1 MKIAGI
7 IAEYNPFHNGHRYH
21 IEETRRRTG
30 CDAIVVVMSGD
41 FVQRGIPAVMD
52 RYHRAEAALRC
63 GADVVLELPSYGATA
78 SAEDFASAGIRAL
91 AGLGCIDIISYGAED
106 AALGESTFR
115 SIAQFLLDEPGAFKQ
130 TLLSH
135 VREGNSYA
143 KARSMALSEF
153 FPKAAELLAKPNNIL
168 AVEYEKAILSL
179 ENNSFHRKEVQPD
192 PDGTGAPMASNNPQR
207 TKKQTMHDGTGE
219 SAKPRLATCAI
230 PRSDLGYHD
239 TTVSEVCS
247 ATAIRSALSDGGLI
261 PAGAVPSEVLPLYTG
276 ITASTAVTADDF
288 SDMLF
293 AELSSHTAESLA
305 SIYDVPADLANR
317 ILEQA
322 RSPFTWTS
330 LAESVKCKAYTRS
343 RIDRALCHCLLHLTT
358 ADADIFR
365 EGDLPYL
372 RVLGFRK
379 DAEQLISAMER
390 SSRIPLLV
398 RFLRDSAKLTGDAAR
413 ILATDLRASALY
425 SQVLY
430 RKAGIVREDTHRRLL
445 TV

>member
-7 IAEYNPFHNGHRYH
+7 IAEYNPFHNGHLYH
-21 IEETRRRTG
+21 IEETKRRTG
-30 CDAIVVVMSGD
+30 CDALVVVMSGD
-41 FVQRGIPAVMD
+41 FVQRGVPAVTD
-52 RYHRAEAALRC
+52 RYLRAEAALRC
-63 GADVVLELPSYGATA
+63 GADVVLELPAYGATA
-78 SAEDFASAGIRAL
+78 SAEDFALAGVRAL
-91 AGLGCIDIISYGAED
+91 TGLSCVDVISYGAED
-106 AALGESTFR
+106 ADRGTGTFR

-130 TLLSH
+130 TLLAH

-143 KARSMALSEF
+143 RARSMALAEF
-153 FPKAAELLAKPNNIL
+153 FPEAAELLAKPNNIL
-168 AVEYEKAILSL
+168 AVEYEKAILT
-179 ENNSFHRKEVQPD
+179 
-192 PDGTGAPMASNNPQR
+192 TG
-207 TKKQTMHDGTGE
+207 
-219 SAKPRLATCAI
+219 SAVATCAI
-230 PRSDLGYHD
+230 SRSDLGYHD
-239 TTVSEVCS
+239 TTVDSVCS
-247 ATAIRSALSDGGLI
+247 ATAIRNALAEGGLI
-261 PAGAVPSEVLPLYTG
+261 PAETVPAEVLPLYSD
-276 ITASTAVTADDF
+276 ITATSAVTADDF

-293 AELSSHTAESLA
+293 AELSSHTPETLSA
-305 SIYDVPADLANR
+305 IYDVPADLANR

-322 RSPFTWTS
+322 RLPFTWTS

-365 EGDLPYL
+365 VGDLPYL

-398 RFLRDSAKLTGDAAR
+398 RFLRDSGRLQEESTE

-430 RKAGIVREDTHRRLL
+430 KKTGVIREDTHRRLL

>member
-7 IAEYNPFHNGHRYH
+7 IAEYNPFHNGHLYH
-21 IEETRRRTG
+21 IEETKRRTG
-30 CDAIVVVMSGD
+30 CDALVVVMSGD
-41 FVQRGIPAVMD
+41 FEQRGVPAVTD
-52 RYHRAEAALRC
+52 RYLRAEAALRC
-63 GADVVLELPSYGATA
+63 GADVVLELPAYGATA
-78 SAEDFASAGIRAL
+78 SAEDFALAGVRAL
-91 AGLGCIDIISYGAED
+91 TGLSCVDVISYGAED
-106 AALGESTFR
+106 ADRGTGTFR

-130 TLLSH
+130 TLLAH

-143 KARSMALSEF
+143 RARSMALAEF
-153 FPKAAELLAKPNNIL
+153 FPEAAELLAKPNNIL
-168 AVEYEKAILSL
+168 AVEYEKAILT
-179 ENNSFHRKEVQPD
+179 
-192 PDGTGAPMASNNPQR
+192 TG
-207 TKKQTMHDGTGE
+207 
-219 SAKPRLATCAI
+219 SAVATCAI
-230 PRSDLGYHD
+230 SRSDLGYHD
-239 TTVSEVCS
+239 TTVDSVCS
-247 ATAIRSALSDGGLI
+247 ATAIRNALAEGGLI
-261 PAGAVPSEVLPLYTG
+261 PAETVPAEVLPLYSD
-276 ITASTAVTADDF
+276 ITATSAVTADDF

-293 AELSSHTAESLA
+293 AELSSHTPETLSA
-305 SIYDVPADLANR
+305 IYDVPADLANR

-322 RSPFTWTS
+322 RLPFTWTS

-365 EGDLPYL
+365 VGDLPYL

-398 RFLRDSAKLTGDAAR
+398 RFLRDSGRLQEESTE

-430 RKAGIVREDTHRRLL
+430 KKTGVIREDTHRRLL